1 MLTMPNG
8 GQNVQ
13 PHWGNLESRLTRLKL
28 NLDHE
33 IGHATVSALNELTRL
48 ERLTLV
54 GVKSM
59 AGEFPIARIELCLPE
74 LEELMIGSFS
84 HVSILLGCPFLEV
97 LGLIGL
103 YPLQAL
109 QGIPQD
115 IGKVALTSLGEG
127 SISPQEVFAGQEL
140 EDLRVLVIVG
150 WGHIYQDSEALE
162 VVKQVFRNGRLL
174 SLTTDYPLEKL
185 TPLQGSECALPISL
199 RVLELHL
206 PLERG
211 VPVILERLTNLRK
224 LTVYHIG
231 EGPMHLDRP
240 LDPFLN
246 MAGFKRLIFSGRY
259 MRQGR
264 RPLDFTPDASKF
276 LELAKKRIE
285 EGGLLPYGRSVLLK
299 YLGQE

>member
-1 MLTMPNG
+1 
-8 GQNVQ
+8 
-13 PHWGNLESRLTRLKL
+13 
-28 NLDHE
+28 
-33 IGHATVSALNELTRL
+33 
-48 ERLTLV
+48 
-54 GVKSM
+54 
-59 AGEFPIARIELCLPE
+59 
-74 LEELMIGSFS
+74 MIGSFS

-259 MRQGR
+259 MRQGAE
-264 RPLDFTPDASKF
+264 TS
-276 LELAKKRIE
+276 
-285 EGGLLPYGRSVLLK
+285 
-299 YLGQE
+299 